1 MSKAYNFLFKYF
13 EKENIYIDKSE
24 FIFQVSSHPNH
35 PSVLSIVDT
44 LDFFGIENAM
54 IKVDLFEID
63 LLPKRFAVLLENES
77 NETQLYFVEKKG
89 RELNLFDENNKRKNV
104 TKDSIKERWS
114 GIVLL
119 VEKNK
124 EEIIL
129 PKAKKTNW
137 FFTIPLVCLFLAI
150 LFFAKSSLEI
160 KLLFFFIFIGLIF
173 SFATIKELFDSKN
186 DSFNKFCNLTES
198 TSCSSVVNSDKWRF
212 FKIIN
217 LSDLS
222 IVFFVFQFVGLFF
235 SVLLNNEE
243 SFIKIIFY
251 LLLLVSPLFFISI
264 YYQKF
269 VEKKWCPLC
278 LVIIL
283 ISVSELVYINLNIN
297 FRSIFSLNLLLLF
310 SFIFIAISYLW
321 ISIKEILVEKKDL
334 KEFKLKALKFQRN
347 YQIFKNSLLSSS
359 KITLPKTPIVL
370 GNKNSKTILTVITN
384 PFCGHCQ
391 KVHEIVDKILDTN
404 NDIQVQLIIKTN
416 LENEDQ
422 KRRKFYT
429 SIINSFIQKD
439 ENYFINSF
447 KDWFNN
453 KDVDKWLNK
462 YELVDS
468 NEMIINSFYENHN
481 NWCVQNNFNYTPAI
495 FINGYEY
502 PEQFNREDLIFF
514 VKEIVEDDTFNV

>member
-1 MSKAYNFLFKYF
+1 MSNSYNFLFKYF

-24 FIFQVSSHPNH
+24 FIFQVSSHPNY
-35 PSVLSIVDT
+35 PSVLSIIDT

-54 IKVDLFEID
+54 IKVDLFEINI
-63 LLPKRFAVLLENES
+63 LPKRFVVLLENNN
-77 NETQLYFVEKKG
+77 NETQLYLIEKDG
-89 RELNLFDENNKRKNV
+89 YDLVLFDENNKRKKI
-104 TKDSIKERWS
+104 TKESIKERWS
-114 GIVLL
+114 GIILL
-119 VEKNK
+119 VENNK
-124 EEIIL
+124 VEMI
-129 PKAKKTNW
+129 PSKSKKTNLFFGITFISLFLLFL
-137 FFTIPLVCLFLAI
+137 FFTESDF
-150 LFFAKSSLEI
+150 KI
-160 KLLFFFIFIGLIF
+160 KFLFFFNLLGLIF
-173 SFATIKELFDSKN
+173 SFAIIRELFDSKN
-186 DSFNKFCNLTES
+186 DFFNKFCNLTES
-198 TSCSSVVNSDKWRF
+198 TSCSSVVNSDKWSF

-222 IVFFVFQFVGLFF
+222 ILFFVFQFVGLFF
-235 SVLLNNEE
+235 SILLNIERN
-243 SFIKIIFY
+243 FIDVIFY
-251 LLLLVSPLFFISI
+251 LLLMASPLFFISI

-283 ISVSELVYINLNIN
+283 ISLSEMIYIHFWIN
-297 FRSIFSLNLLLLF
+297 FSNVFPLNLFLLF
-310 SFIFIAISYLW
+310 SSLFVCISYLW
-321 ISIKEILVEKKDL
+321 ILIKEILVEKKEL

-347 YQIFKNSLLSSS
+347 YEIFKNSLLSST
-359 KITLPKTPIVL
+359 KIILPKTPIVL
-370 GNKNSKTILTVITN
+370 GNKNSKTIVTVITN

-429 SIINSFIQKD
+429 SIINNFIQKD

-462 YELVDS
+462 YEHWNS
-468 NEMIINSFYENHN
+468 NEMIINSFYDNN
-481 NWCVQNNFNYTPAI
+481 YNWCVQNNFNYTPAI
-495 FINGYEY
+495 FINGFEY
-502 PEQFNREDLIFF
+502 PKQFERDNLIFYI
-514 VKEIVEDDTFNV
+514 KEIIEDDIF